1 MKETP
6 GSLSAYFIFVGIFT
20 ILLAILPSSRGSI
33 AINVIHQ
40 ILIYVS
46 FIVSGFLIYFGLNM
60 KKYLKKSPKTL
71 KIFILA
77 FFILNI
83 ILSQLSVQLFRL
95 IVGIAIGG
103 YLLDNI
109 NKVSKELKDKEIKS
123 KAVQEAKDNITSAEK
138 IYYEDKDVNITNL
151 QAIIMEEIYQI
162 TDITSVDL
170 KSKPPN
176 YAIAIFSAVVGAFL
190 MLCGYL
196 FTMDTG
202 NKDAMI
208 ILIVMVALGVIL
220 VVNGF
225 VVGFTLKKSYIVK
238 ICCASIETD
247 AMLSLN
253 KEYIQG
259 IVDSIKQAINE
270 RGI

>member
-1 MKETP
+1 YLQKSPETLMIFI
-6 GSLSAYFIFVGIFT
+6 SLFILFYITLGVLSGLLFK
-20 ILLAILPSSRGSI
+20 LVFGLAIGI
-33 AINVIHQ
+33 Y
-40 ILIYVS
+40 LIVNIDRLS
-46 FIVSGFLIYFGLNM
+46 KEMKAKKIKIKEVKADIVS
-60 KKYLKKSPKTL
+60 
-71 KIFILA
+71 
-77 FFILNI
+77 
-83 ILSQLSVQLFRL
+83 V
-95 IVGIAIGG
+95 
-103 YLLDNI
+103 
-109 NKVSKELKDKEIKS
+109 
-123 KAVQEAKDNITSAEK
+123 EK